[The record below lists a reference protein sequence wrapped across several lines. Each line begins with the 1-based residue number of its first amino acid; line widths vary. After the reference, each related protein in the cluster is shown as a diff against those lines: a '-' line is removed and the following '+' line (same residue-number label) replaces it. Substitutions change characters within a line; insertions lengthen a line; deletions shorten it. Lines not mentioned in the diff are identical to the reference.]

1 MHYLNGAW
9 IVMVRVEGEQ
19 AEHWL
24 QKCYELWQITCG
36 HYSYLYYLSLAGL
49 VVFALASHIEIGI
62 SKTIDPT
69 FLCKFYVNYIG
80 KIEEIEADNGHF

>member
-1 MHYLNGAW
+1 ML
-9 IVMVRVEGEQ
+9 
-19 AEHWL
+19 
-24 QKCYELWQITCG
+24 
-36 HYSYLYYLSLAGL
+36 LAGL